1 MHFLCRGA
9 WWAAAGSRF
18 ALVGLSIISVALVR
32 APGQAAAAGAAQN
45 QTITLTVTV
54 ADKMGQPIRGLQESD
69 FTVLDNKQPQKLLS
83 FRAVD
88 PKADPSKAPQA
99 VIVLDMINTGFGVVS
114 REREELGE
122 FLKENGGKLPAPV
135 SLATLAESGL
145 KVAKGSTRDGNALQE
160 AMKQQGSE
168 LRAVGR
174 DAGFWGAA
182 ERFQMSLTQLG
193 QLAEYEASMPG
204 RKMVL
209 FISPGWPLLP
219 SAGEQSG
226 LKARNSVFDRVVQ
239 LTNGLREANIALYT
253 IDPYELGRT
262 DPFLY
267 EGYLK
272 GVAMGGD
279 AQYPDLS
286 LQVLSI
292 HSGGQVLVSGR
303 DVKGELERSMLDA
316 GVRYEMSFAAAS
328 GDRVNEYH
336 ALQVT
341 VNKPGAVVRTSSGYY
356 AHTVVAH

>member
-1 MHFLCRGA
+1 LIFAGA
-9 WWAAAGSRF
+9 VVGGLSGACAAG
-18 ALVGLSIISVALVR
+18 
-32 APGQAAAAGAAQN
+32 QAVSDQAAQN

-54 ADKMGQPIRGLQESD
+54 SEKAGPPIRGLQESD
-69 FTVLDNKQPQKLLS
+69 FTVLDNKAPQKLLS

-88 PKADPSKAPQA
+88 VKSDSTKAPQ
-99 VIVLDMINTGFGVVS
+99 VLIVLDMINTGFGVVA
-114 REREELGE
+114 REREELGA
-122 FLKENGGKLPAPV
+122 FLKESGGELPVVV

-145 KVAKGSTRDGNALQE
+145 KVAKGSTRDGNALLE
-160 AMKQQGSE
+160 ALKQQGTE

-182 ERFQMSLTQLG
+182 ERLQMSLNQLVELVG
-193 QLAEYEASMPG
+193 YEATLPG
-204 RKMVL
+204 RKLVL

-219 SAGEQSG
+219 FAAEQAD
-226 LKARNSVFDRVVQ
+226 LKACTGVFERVVQ

-253 IDPYELGRT
+253 LDPYELGRT

-272 GVAMGGD
+272 GVALARD

-286 LQVLSI
+286 LQVLSA
-292 HSGGQVLVSGR
+292 HSGGQVLVNGR
-303 DVKGELERSMLDA
+303 DVTGELEKAMQDT
-316 GVRYEMSFAAAS
+316 GVRYELSFAAAP

-336 ALQVT
+336 ALQVS

-356 AHTVVAH
+356 AHAAVVH